1 MNDPMANR
9 HGIFFHL
16 KIALYLGKILF
27 LMLRIFKTGF
37 IVLLVILATPFPGIY
52 AQEIGGGLSTSILLR
67 RENAFSGHVSTNGFG
82 AGYRQGKQNSVL
94 RKTFFEVEMTTMRH
108 AKEIRSINY
117 FLYSSRSYYYGKMNH
132 MLAIRPGVGIHR
144 IITEKPYW
152 GGVEFRYFYFAGASL
167 AVLKPVYLL
176 VIKTGDEPNEYYFS
190 EEKYNPLEHFAD
202 NIAGRAPFTKGLT
215 ELKFVPGGY
224 IKSGL
229 HFEIGKQETDIRSVE
244 VGFNLDLYPKHIPLV
259 AFEKNKNFF
268 LTLYLSYCFG
278 KRYD

>member
-1 MNDPMANR
+1 MNDPMTNR
-9 HGIFFHL
+9 HGIFFHYL
-16 KIALYLGKILF
+16 NPFYPLILVFKMKPSFKIKYFALF
-27 LMLRIFKTGF
+27 A
-37 IVLLVILATPFPGIY
+37 ILAISFSGIR
-52 AQEIGGGLSTSILLR
+52 AQEIGGGLATSILLR
-67 RENAFSGHVSTNGFG
+67 KENAFSGHVSSNGFG

-132 MLAIRPGVGIHR
+132 MLALRPGVGIHR

-190 EEKYNPLEHFAD
+190 EEKYNPVEHFAD

-215 ELKFVPGGY
+215 ELQFVPGAY

-229 HFEIGKQETDIRSVE
+229 HFEIGKEETDIRSVE
-244 VGFNLDLYPKHIPLV
+244 VGFILDLYPKHIPLV